1 MKPRI
6 GRIAS
11 SLALVTI
18 TLASHSV
25 LAQDYPNRGIRFV
38 VPFPVGAGTDILA
51 RGVAQKLNEA
61 WSIPV
66 VVDNRAGAGGTIGSD
81 LVAKSPK
88 DGYTMLMGNASSLAI
103 ARSLYKNLSYDPLR
117 DFANVI
123 LVANSEN
130 VVIVHPSLPVKT
142 IKDLVAMAKAK
153 PGQIFFS
160 SAGSGTTG
168 HLGGELLRSTAGIE
182 IVHVPYKG
190 SPPSMTDLVAGQV
203 QMSVTSIAGAIPF
216 IKSSRVRAVA
226 STGLTRNPVL
236 PGVPTVAETYPGFEV
251 NAWQG
256 IVVAAGTPA
265 PIIAKLNGTIAKI
278 LQAPDIR
285 DQFAAQGLLAAGG
298 TPEQF
303 AAYHRKETEKWAEVV
318 KRSGARPD

>member
-1 MKPRI
+1 MFS
-6 GRIAS
+6 A
-11 SLALVTI
+11 ALLGI
-18 TLASHSV
+18 TAHQTV
-25 LAQDYPNRGIRFV
+25 AQDYPTRGIRFV

-61 WSIPV
+61 WSVPV

-81 LVAKSPK
+81 LVAKAPK

-103 ARSLYKNLSYDPLR
+103 ARSLYKNLSYDPLK

-130 VVIVHPSLPVKT
+130 IVVVHPSLPVRT
-142 IKDLVAMAKAK
+142 IKDLVAMAKAR

-168 HLGGELLRSTAGIE
+168 HLGGELLRATAAVE

-190 SPPSMTDLVAGQV
+190 SPPSMNDLVAGQV

-216 IKSSRVRAVA
+216 VRSNRLRPVA
-226 STGLTRNPVL
+226 TTGLIRNPVL

-256 IVVAAGTPA
+256 IVVPAGTPA
-265 PIIAKLNGTIAKI
+265 NVIARMNGQIGKI
-278 LQAPDIR
+278 LQGQDIR

-303 AAYHRKETEKWAEVV
+303 TAYHRKETEKWAEVV
-318 KRSGARPD
+318 RRSGARPD